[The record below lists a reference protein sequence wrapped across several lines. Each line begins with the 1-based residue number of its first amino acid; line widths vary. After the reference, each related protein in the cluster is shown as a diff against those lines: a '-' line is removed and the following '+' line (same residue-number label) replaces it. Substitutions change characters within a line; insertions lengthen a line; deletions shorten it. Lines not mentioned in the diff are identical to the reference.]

1 MRKMALDVGD
11 ARVGIA
17 FSDPLGIIAGDG
29 ETYRITKDRN
39 KDLRYFAE
47 YAKRKEC
54 DLIVVGLPINM
65 DGTEGPR
72 AEKTRTFVEDLARFT
87 DLPIV
92 FQDERWSTVSAE
104 KALIESG
111 MRREKRNDVIDLV
124 AAKIILQSD
133 LDRINKK

>member
-17 FSDPLGIIAGDG
+17 FSDPLSIIAGDG
-29 ETYRITKDRN
+29 ETYKVTKDRK
-39 KDLRYFAE
+39 KDLTYFAD

-54 DLIVVGLPINM
+54 DLIVIGLPVNM

-72 AEKTRTFVEDLARFT
+72 AEKTRAFASELAEYT

-104 KALIESG
+104 KMLIESG
-111 MRREKRNDVIDLV
+111 VRREKRKDVVDLV
-124 AAKIILQSD
+124 AAKIILQSY
-133 LDRINKK
+133 LDKINK